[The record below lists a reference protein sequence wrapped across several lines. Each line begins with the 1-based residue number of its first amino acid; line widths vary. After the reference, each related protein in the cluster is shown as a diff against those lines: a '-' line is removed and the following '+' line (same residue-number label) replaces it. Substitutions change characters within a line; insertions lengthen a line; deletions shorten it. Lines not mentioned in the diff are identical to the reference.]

1 MGSKNGKPV
10 LRPEDAQSLAKTS
23 GLSEE
28 EVKAKFEKFQEEHP
42 KGKMGKRS
50 FRTMMSQALPKH
62 KISKLEA
69 HVFRIYDTNN
79 DGQIDFVEFM
89 IVYYCLS
96 EGTPDQ
102 VVRKLFRVFDVN
114 SDGSISYPEMK
125 RLVKDLYGLLEV
137 AQVPGGGAKDTIA
150 KSAFEEMDFDKNGLV
165 SQQEFVDAVLGRQEF
180 AKMLTNGVMSI
191 FVGEEEQ

>member
-1 MGSKNGKPV
+1 MITNCHIAEGLDKPSPESVHFKCLRYRLKKNKMGSKNGKPV

-125 RLVKDLYGLLEV
+125 VRSEKYL
-137 AQVPGGGAKDTIA
+137 
-150 KSAFEEMDFDKNGLV
+150 
-165 SQQEFVDAVLGRQEF
+165 
-180 AKMLTNGVMSI
+180 
-191 FVGEEEQ
+191 